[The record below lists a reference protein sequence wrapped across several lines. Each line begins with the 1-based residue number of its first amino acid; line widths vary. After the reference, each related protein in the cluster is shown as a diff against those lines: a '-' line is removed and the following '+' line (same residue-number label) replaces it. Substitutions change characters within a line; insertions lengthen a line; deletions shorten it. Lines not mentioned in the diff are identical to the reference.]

1 MSRCIIAFTLLL
13 AFARPGTATAQTKS
27 YTIAVLAP
35 LYLDSSFD
43 AAGAYKLGKQFP
55 RYAFSG
61 LEFAEGARL
70 ALDTLQT
77 QGAQLQCSFYDIRS
91 ADQTIPRLIES
102 HRLDSIQLII
112 ASINGGDYQTLAAF
126 ARMRGIPFVS
136 ATWPN
141 EGGVSANPF
150 VCILNPTILS
160 HCEAIY
166 HFIRVNH
173 PTHQILYVRKP
184 GPMEDRLEGYFKQ
197 LNERSGAALLP
208 IQTITA
214 GDTVTAATLQPYL
227 DSDRY
232 AVIVCGSL
240 DDPFGTSLV
249 RTCATLSTS
258 YPMTLIGM
266 PTWESNRAL
275 EGADLR
281 QMPYLY
287 TDPFLNPDID
297 SSASAQSLVQRFT
310 NLAHA
315 RPGEMA
321 FRGYESVYL
330 FANLL
335 LKYGNT
341 LMSHAGDA
349 SFQTYTPFDIK
360 PVFAQSGAAL
370 PDYFENKH
378 IYILRRQNGAVTR
391 LQ

>member
-1 MSRCIIAFTLLL
+1 MSRWIIVLTLLL
-13 AFARPGTATAQTKS
+13 AFARPGAASAQTKS
-27 YTIAVLAP
+27 YAVAVLAP

-43 AAGAYKLGKQFP
+43 AGGGYKLGRQYP

-77 QGAQLQCSFYDIRS
+77 QGARLQCSFYDIRS

-112 ASINGGDYQTLAAF
+112 ASVSGGDYQTLADF
-126 ARMRGIPFVS
+126 ARTRSIPFVS

-141 EGGVSANPF
+141 EGGVTANPY

-197 LNERSGAALLP
+197 LNEGSGTALLP
-208 IQTITA
+208 MQTITA
-214 GDTVTAATLQPYL
+214 GDTVSAATLQPYL
-227 DSDRY
+227 DSNRY

-240 DDPFGTSLV
+240 DDGFGTSLV
-249 RTCATLSTS
+249 RTCAGLAGS

-275 EGADLR
+275 EGPDLK

-297 SSASAQSLVQRFT
+297 SSASSLSLVQRFT
-310 NLAHA
+310 NLART
-315 RPGEMA
+315 RPGDMA

-335 LKYGNT
+335 LRYGNI
-341 LMSHAGDA
+341 LMSHAGETN
-349 SFQTYTPFDIK
+349 FQTYTPFDIK
-360 PVFAQSGAAL
+360 PVFLQTGAAV